1 MTLPKSSNSRKLPV
15 IVVTDQCSDQR
26 IHFHTDVI
34 LGLRKT
40 TAVRRFRTAINE
52 LSKDS
57 PSEDVI
63 NSQTT
68 QFLKLLDETEGKL
81 MEQINYLSQVTT
93 SQQHESSIYS
103 AEKSFDL
110 AVWKTQLVKAK
121 LAEINKL
128 SQRNDMVHNSTI

>member
-1 MTLPKSSNSRKLPV
+1 MVSPNLTFSISILQDIVKV
-15 IVVTDQCSDQR
+15 IQCAS
-26 IHFHTDVI
+26 
-34 LGLRKT
+34 
-40 TAVRRFRTAINE
+40 TAINE

-68 QFLKLLDETEGKL
+68 QFLKLLEETEGKL

-93 SQQHESSIYS
+93 SQQHESTIYS

-121 LAEINKL
+121 LAEIDKL
-128 SQRNDMVHNSTI
+128 S